1 MSLKRIVIVTLI
13 LILLP
18 FTLKV
23 QGGDFG
29 QGNSLFSDIKA
40 HKVGDILTV
49 NIYENTQ
56 ATNKAET
63 KTEKSGQSSAS
74 GGPGSGFLDFIPLFG
89 AKMESKNSFGG
100 KGENL
105 RNRNLRAKMSVTVV
119 AVKENGDLV
128 IEGTRT
134 VAISTDKETL
144 TLTGI
149 VRQRDISSNNSIE
162 SYLIADA
169 EISYRGK
176 GSITNASR
184 PGPVMRFLN
193 WLF

>member
-1 MSLKRIVIVTLI
+1 MKRILIATLI

-18 FTLKV
+18 FTIKL

-29 QGNSLFSDIKA
+29 QASSLFSDIKA

-63 KTEKSGQSSAS
+63 KAEKSGQVSTS
-74 GGPGSGFLDFIPLFG
+74 GGPGTGFLDFIPLFG
-89 AKMESKNSFGG
+89 AKAESKNTFDG

-134 VAISTDKETL
+134 VGISTDKETL
-144 TLTGI
+144 TLTGV
-149 VRQRDISSNNSIE
+149 VRQRDIASDNSIE

-169 EISYRGK
+169 EISYQGK

>member
-1 MSLKRIVIVTLI
+1 MSLKRIIIVTLI

-18 FTLKV
+18 FTLKL

-29 QGNSLFSDIKA
+29 QANSLFSDIKA
-40 HKVGDILTV
+40 HKVGDILTI

-63 KTEKSGQSSAS
+63 KAEKSGQSSTS
-74 GGPGSGFLDFIPLFG
+74 GGPGTGFLDFIPLFG
-89 AKMESKNSFGG
+89 AKMENKNSFDG

-105 RNRNLRAKMSVTVV
+105 RNRNLRAKMSVTVI

-128 IEGTRT
+128 IEGSRT
-134 VAISTDKETL
+134 VGISTDKETL
-144 TLTGI
+144 TLTGV
-149 VRQRDISSNNSIE
+149 VRQRDISSENSIE

-176 GSITNASR
+176 GSITDASR